1 MTVRRAGIGVAAMVG
16 VAALVTGCGDDAS
29 DTAQRTVT
37 VVGSGTVSGTPDTL
51 RADIGIE
58 ATGADVS
65 AALDEANTRVRAV
78 TDAVAGAGVPRTDI
92 QTQQVTL
99 SPQYASPVP
108 GSAGQITGY
117 QATNT
122 IRVIIRDLPKA
133 SGVLKAAVD
142 AGGNNTRI
150 SNVSFAIDDNSNL
163 MSRAREAAF
172 TDARTRAEQYATL
185 ADDSLGRVITIKET
199 TSGDEQPAPYQRDVA
214 SSPVPLEPGQQR
226 LTFSVTVTYALN

>member
-78 TDAVAGAGVPRTDI
+78 TDAVAGAGVPRADI

-117 QATNT
+117 QATHT

-133 SGVLKAAVD
+133 SGVLKACLLYTSPSPRD
-142 AGGNNTRI
+142 QRG
-150 SNVSFAIDDNSNL
+150 
-163 MSRAREAAF
+163 SRM
-172 TDARTRAEQYATL
+172 
-185 ADDSLGRVITIKET
+185 
-199 TSGDEQPAPYQRDVA
+199 P
-214 SSPVPLEPGQQR
+214 SS
-226 LTFSVTVTYALN
+226 A